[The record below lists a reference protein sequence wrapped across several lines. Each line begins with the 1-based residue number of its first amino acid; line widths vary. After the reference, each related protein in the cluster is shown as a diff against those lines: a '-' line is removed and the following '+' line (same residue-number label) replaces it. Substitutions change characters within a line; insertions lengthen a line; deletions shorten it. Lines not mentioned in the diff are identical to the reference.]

1 MTNDKIKGL
10 YAVIDNTFT
19 PHLSH
24 FELAN
29 MVLLGGCKIVQLRMK
44 MPAGVL
50 KEGEAAP
57 LWRDDVYEVA
67 KEIMT
72 LKDRFDFTFIV
83 NDYVDVAG
91 EVKAD
96 GVHVGS
102 NDISPSEIRK
112 RLGSNILIGYSSHS
126 VDEGIAASD
135 GEADYVA
142 LGAIFPSRTKGPL
155 HPVQGLEKLS
165 ALCRASKK
173 PVVAIGGI
181 DRTNIDSVIAAKASS
196 VAMITALTCA
206 KNVVEETSWYVS
218 RFK

>member
-1 MTNDKIKGL
+1 MSEKIKGL

-19 PHLSH
+19 PNLSH
-24 FELAN
+24 YELAN

-44 MPAGVL
+44 MPAGSL
-50 KEGEAAP
+50 KDGEPTP
-57 LWRDDVYEVA
+57 LWRDDVYAVA
-67 KEIMT
+67 KDIMT
-72 LKDRFDFTFIV
+72 LKERFDFTFIV

-102 NDISPSEIRK
+102 NDIAPAEIRK

-126 VDEGIAASD
+126 VEEGIAASK

-155 HPVQGLEKLS
+155 HPVQGLDKLS
-165 ALCRASKK
+165 ELCKRSQK

-206 KNVVEETSWYVS
+206 KNVAEETSWYVS